1 MSRLTYLRG
10 VIIIIIIIIIIIV
23 KLIITIKIINSAVN

>member
-10 VIIIIIIIIIIIV
+10 VIIIIIIIIIIV